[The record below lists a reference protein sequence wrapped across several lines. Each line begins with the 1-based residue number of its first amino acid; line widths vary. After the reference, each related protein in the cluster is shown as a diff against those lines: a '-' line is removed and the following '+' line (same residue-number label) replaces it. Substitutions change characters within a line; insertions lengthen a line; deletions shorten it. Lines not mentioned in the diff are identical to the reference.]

1 MKNRLLIGLAALSAA
16 TPSWAADV
24 TVTPLIDLR
33 LRWENVDQDGS
44 AEEADAVTFRARTG
58 AELSAGDWRLISE
71 AEATIGLVERYFSG
85 LNGKT
90 HFPLVADP
98 DNFELNRLQLQY
110 RGLPKTVVTAGRQ
123 RINIDDQRFIGSVGW
138 RQNEQTFDAVRL
150 EHGDSKGLQ
159 VDLAYAWSVR
169 TIWGTEGADARQQAI
184 RGDNAYASASYP
196 TPIGKLSAFAFIV
209 DQDEAIVS
217 AYRQS
222 SQSYGVRLS
231 GSRPLTHTVKLTYA
245 ASYARQSDYG
255 KNPNDYRANYALA
268 ELGVDIGVLKFGA
281 GYELLGADGGAA
293 FTSFQTPLATLH
305 KFQGW
310 ADKFLTTPPNGVQDY
325 YASAGYGWKN
335 AAGFD
340 AISASLVYH
349 RFDSARLDFNYGNE
363 WNALISAKKGR
374 WSATAKLAA
383 YDADEFATDTRKL
396 WLQLEWAY

>member
-1 MKNRLLIGLAALSAA
+1 MKTRLLIGLAALSVA
-16 TPSWAADV
+16 TPAGAADV
-24 TVTPLIDLR
+24 TIKPLVDVR
-33 LRWENVDQDGS
+33 LRWENVDQEGT
-44 AEEADAVTFRARTG
+44 AKKADAVTFRARTG
-58 AELSAGDWRLISE
+58 AELASGDWRLLGE
-71 AEATIGLVERYFSG
+71 AEATIGLVDRYFSG

-90 HFPLVADP
+90 QYPLVADP

-110 RGLPKTVVTAGRQ
+110 RGLAKTVITAGRQ
-123 RINIDDQRFIGSVGW
+123 RINVDDQRFVGSVGW

-150 EHGDSKGLQ
+150 EHGDPKGLQ

-169 TIWGTEGADARQQAI
+169 TIWGIEGAGARQRAI
-184 RGDNAYASASYP
+184 RGDNAFATASYP

-217 AYRQS
+217 NYRQS
-222 SQSYGVRLS
+222 SQSYGLRLA
-231 GSRPLTHTVKLTYA
+231 GSQPLSTTVKLTYA

-255 KNPNDYRANYALA
+255 KNPNDYSADYALA
-268 ELGVDIGVLKFGA
+268 ELGAEVGALKLGG
-281 GYELLGADGGAA
+281 GYELLGADGGAP

-310 ADKFLTTPPNGVQDY
+310 ADKFLVTPPNGIQDY
-325 YASAGYGWKN
+325 YAGAGYGWKKV
-335 AAGFD
+335 AGLD
-340 AISASLVYH
+340 AINVSVVYH
-349 RFDSARLDFNYGNE
+349 RFDSNRLDQHYGNE

-374 WSATAKLAA
+374 WTTTAKLAS